1 MTHFN
6 IVWTQRIIDAVEW
19 VEYYRKRLET
29 AETEVDAL
37 KTRLAAL
44 ENVTASPVVTVEKRG
59 RGRPRKPLN
68 EAAAAN
74 SE

>member
-29 AETEVDAL
+29 AETEVSAL
-37 KTRLAAL
+37 KDRLAAL
-44 ENVTASPVVTVEKRG
+44 ENVTASPAVPVEKRG
-59 RGRPRKPLN
+59 RGRPRKVLN
-68 EAAAAN
+68 ETA
-74 SE
+74 SSDT

>member
-37 KTRLAAL
+37 KARLAAL
-44 ENVTASPVVTVEKRG
+44 ENVTASPVAPVEKRG

-68 EAAAAN
+68 EAAATDAK
-74 SE
+74 